1 MSQAIITALTVGF
14 LMAANAVAFLS
25 FLSIAAYRARREGFQ
40 RGVLHG
46 WMIGRFP
53 ETAYRDRRFKEACAL
68 TDKLEADVMW
78 AELKVGGK

>member
-14 LMAANAVAFLS
+14 LIAANAVVFLS
-25 FLSIAAYRARREGFQ
+25 FLWVATYRAQREGFR

-53 ETAYRDRRFKEACAL
+53 ETAYRDRRFKEACAI

-78 AELKVGGK
+78 ADLSKEPR